1 MLEKS
6 SLYKLEKRLGLS
18 AFGEY
23 PDPFHIK
30 GPHEPCQGFYLSID
44 PCRAY
49 AGPISICKVHRAT
62 NHLGQPLTKMLT
74 ADVTKGL

>member
-30 GPHEPCQGFYLSID
+30 VPLELSCLSID

-49 AGPISICKVHRAT
+49 SEPISICKVHSAT
-62 NHLGQPLTKMLT
+62 NHLGQPLTKVLT

>member
-23 PDPFHIK
+23 PVPLQNVVKAISSLVMGLDRALLQALILLEHIPDLFRFVK
-30 GPHEPCQGFYLSID
+30 YTERQI
-44 PCRAY
+44 
-49 AGPISICKVHRAT
+49 T
-62 NHLGQPLTKMLT
+62 
-74 ADVTKGL
+74 

>member
-23 PDPFHIK
+23 PDPFHKIK
-30 GPHEPCQGFYLSID
+30 ILSSPARVGIEH
-44 PCRAY
+44 
-49 AGPISICKVHRAT
+49 SFMH
-62 NHLGQPLTKMLT
+62 
-74 ADVTKGL
+74 